1 MKTLKYSSQREAIE
15 KYLLSVTEHP
25 TAEMVYLHIIKK
37 LPNISLA
44 TVYRNLNLLV
54 ELGKA
59 IKIKGEDGKV
69 RYDAVID
76 DHYHFTCTRCS
87 KVQDIHIE
95 HFEHINHAASLKFDG
110 KIDTHSIMF
119 SGICKECLDKLD

>member
-1 MKTLKYSSQREAIE
+1 MRTLKYSAQREAIE

-25 TAEMVYLHIIKK
+25 TAEMVYFNIIKK
-37 LPNISLA
+37 HPNISLA

-54 ELGKA
+54 ELNKA
-59 IKIKGEDGKV
+59 IKIKSEDGKV
-69 RYDAVID
+69 RFDAVID
-76 DHYHFTCTRCS
+76 DHYHFTCSECG

-95 HFEHINHAASLKFDG
+95 HFNHINDAAGLKFDG

-119 SGICKECLDKLD
+119 SGTCKECLDKKE